1 MAIVVGGPGIYLGGA
16 SAPPVPPFVNE
27 YSMTFDGNLDYVNC
41 GNNADFNTN
50 DTVSISV
57 WFKTSDGVTPV
68 QTVVSKVF
76 YRLQIQISSGISRV
90 VWAVYYTGSQ
100 LQIITSPITKSYD
113 DGLWHHVLAVYQSNT
128 LGGMSLYIDGNLIS
142 TLDTQPQIFT
152 STNPLLIGARQTSN
166 LLPFNGNID
175 EVAFW
180 TNNQSAN
187 ASTIYN
193 GGMPTDLTSLSP
205 LSWWRM
211 GDNDTWNGSTWT
223 LTDNGSGGNDATSVN
238 MEEADRLPI
247 SPNSYTQ
254 NSFSFDGVD
263 EYFTAGNPSSLQ
275 ITGALTLSAWV
286 KIASSGGQSQQ
297 CIISK
302 NNGSTQRSFV
312 LWAYTSFL
320 TSPIAYIYSGA
331 SNYSVQATTNIR
343 DGFWHH
349 VMLVYNPS
357 TSLNIYVD
365 GVLEGSNTTSIP
377 ASINNAT
384 QNFEIGRFG
393 SGVFQVLGN
402 IDEVAVFNTD
412 QSSNI
417 STIFNNGVPQDIS
430 SLSPLSHW
438 RMGESA
444 TWNGSTWT
452 LTDQGSGGNNATSV
466 NMEEAD
472 KTGDQAYVL

>member
-1 MAIVVGGPGIYLGGA
+1 VFGAI
-16 SAPPVPPFVNE
+16 N
-27 YSMTFDGNLDYVNC
+27 
-41 GNNADFNTN
+41 
-50 DTVSISV
+50 
-57 WFKTSDGVTPV
+57 
-68 QTVVSKVF
+68 
-76 YRLQIQISSGISRV
+76 IQS
-90 VWAVYYTGSQ
+90 
-100 LQIITSPITKSYD
+100 
-113 DGLWHHVLAVYQSNT
+113 
-128 LGGMSLYIDGNLIS
+128 
-142 TLDTQPQIFT
+142 
-152 STNPLLIGARQTSN
+152 
-166 LLPFNGNID
+166 
-175 EVAFW
+175 
-180 TNNQSAN
+180 
-187 ASTIYN
+187 
-193 GGMPTDLTSLSP
+193 
-205 LSWWRM
+205 
-211 GDNDTWNGSTWT
+211 
-223 LTDNGSGGNDATSVN
+223 
-238 MEEADRLPI
+238 
-247 SPNSYTQ
+247 
-254 NSFSFDGVD
+254 
-263 EYFTAGNPSSLQ
+263 
-275 ITGALTLSAWV
+275 GALTLSAWV

-349 VMLVYNPS
+349 VMLVYTPS

-393 SGVFQVLGN
+393 SGTFQVLGN
-402 IDEVAVFNTD
+402 IDEVAVWDSDQNTNASTIYNGGAPTDLSSLSPLSWWRMGDGDTWGGSSWTLTDNGSGANDATSVNMEEADRLPISPNSYTQNSFSFDGVDEYLTLGNPTNLRLTADFSISCWMKFTDSGATRYALSMGDQYGIYTSSGTIRGFARIGGAFTSLTSVGTFNDGNWHHVMYVKNSTNMLLYIDGSLNASNTSGGTNTASALDQRIGARYTNANYYEGSLDELYIFDSD
-412 QSSNI
+412 QSANI
-417 STIFNNGVPQDIS
+417 STIFNNGIPQDIS

-438 RMGESA
+438 RMGENA

-472 KTGDQAYVL
+472 KTGDQAYVI